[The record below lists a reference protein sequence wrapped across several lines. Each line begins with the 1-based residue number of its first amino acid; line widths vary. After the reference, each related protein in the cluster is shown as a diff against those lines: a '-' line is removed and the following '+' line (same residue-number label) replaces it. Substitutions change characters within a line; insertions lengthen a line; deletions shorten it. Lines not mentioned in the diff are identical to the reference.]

1 MKRIIL
7 LTIFI
12 ASCLATT
19 LLRAAEILPLA
30 GEWRFALDRNDVGT
44 NEQWFATDLPDKI
57 QLPGI
62 LQAQGYGD
70 DISTDTPWVLTLGDA
85 WWKIQPAS
93 LHDHFS
99 QPGHVEVPF
108 LSQPPKHYL
117 GAAWYQRD
125 VEIPTNWN
133 GKHFTLFLERAHW
146 QSTVWV
152 DDKEFPAND
161 SLVAPHITD
170 LGVLTPGKHRLTIRV
185 DNRLQLPARGHLVDS
200 HSVSDSLGA
209 AWNGIVGKMELR
221 STPPVWIDDVQIFSN
236 LSNKTFRVVVRV
248 GNMTGIPGKGRF
260 AFVKGTFS
268 GGAFWGFVNPISW
281 ETNGGTGEITLGF
294 GDDATLWDE
303 FQPNLK
309 KYSVVLFYDETNLS
323 AAFPFDTRE
332 VTFGLREITHNDK
345 DLLIN
350 GRPVNLRLTHDGGE
364 FPITGYPAMDVGS
377 WKKIIQTCKDY
388 GLNGIRFHSW
398 CPPEA
403 AFEAADELGF
413 YLQPECGLW
422 ADFGSPE
429 MQQWLNDETARI
441 LAAYGNHPS
450 FILLSPSNEPRNYAR
465 FTPQWAV
472 VNYAK
477 DNRRLYSAGTGW
489 ADPSQVFG
497 GAKYAS
503 LVRFGSGDLRNT
515 SGWFG
520 GDYRDAL
527 DTVHIPVLA
536 HEVGQWCAYPDF
548 DVINKFT
555 GYLKPGN
562 YDIFKYIAER
572 EGVLNED
579 KDFAWA
585 SGRFQVATYKEEIEA
600 NLRTPGLSG
609 FQLLD
614 LHDYLGQGTAL
625 IGVVDA
631 FWEPKSY
638 VTAAEYR
645 RFAGPTVPLARLA
658 SRIYTSNQTLESD
671 VEIYHFG
678 EKPITNAVPQWAIV
692 NPSGKTVASGE
703 WDARDIPIGKNIPLG
718 KVSADL
724 SKLPAPGAYKL
735 VVGVGDNVRNL
746 KSSETKMSEPP
757 HVGSYNIIENDW
769 NFWLYPAKVDTNTP
783 SDVLMTR
790 TWSEAA
796 TRLAAGGKVLFMPG
810 AGDLD
815 PAKCPPMKNVP
826 VFWNIQMT
834 VRPPANT
841 RPKFDAML
849 GLLCDTKHPA
859 MAEFPTEANCD
870 WQWTQLVN
878 NVRSVNLSKAPPS
891 LRPIVSAI
899 DDWNRNW
906 RLGVIFECNVG
917 PGRLLVSAINLDN
930 ERGGSELQQLRR
942 SLLDYMAGDRFK
954 PTATL
959 TLEQAGSLWKNGS
972 GVATTTEPARA
983 FDPDLNDG
991 TITNSVPPK
1000 P

>member
-1 MKRIIL
+1 MKL
-7 LTIFI
+7 K
-12 ASCLATT
+12 CLFT
-19 LLRAAEILPLA
+19 LAALVSSGLAVKPIHAGEILPLA
-30 GEWRFALDRNDVGT
+30 GEWRFALDRSDVGT
-44 NEQWFATDLPDKI
+44 NEQWFAKNLPDKI
-57 QLPGI
+57 KLPGI

-70 DISTDTPWVLTLGDA
+70 DIATNTPWVLTLGDA

-93 LHDHFS
+93 LRDHFS

-125 VEIPTNWN
+125 IEIPTNWL
-133 GKHFTLFLERAHW
+133 GRHFTLFLERAHW
-146 QSTVWV
+146 QSAVWV

-170 LGVLTPGKHRLTIRV
+170 LGVLTPGKHRLSIRV
-185 DNRLQLPARGHLVDS
+185 DNRLQLPAAGHLVDS
-200 HSVSDSLGA
+200 HSISDGLGA
-209 AWNGIVGKMELR
+209 AWNGIVGKIELR
-221 STPPVWIDDVQIFSN
+221 ATSPVWIYDVQIFPSLTNKSIRVKMTLHN
-236 LSNKTFRVVVRV
+236 LSGNEASGKFSFFIESNV
-248 GNMTGIPGKGRF
+248 GTEPLKILPSSENF
-260 AFVKGTFS
+260 
-268 GGAFWGFVNPISW
+268 NNISD
-281 ETNGGTGEITLGF
+281 TNLPVEAEINLG
-294 GDDATLWDE
+294 DRAKLWDE
-303 FQPNLK
+303 FSTALYRLRIEVAGGTDKFN
-309 KYSVVLFYDETNLS
+309 FDEDTTN
-323 AAFPFDTRE
+323 
-332 VTFGLREITHNDK
+332 TFGLREITHNDK

-364 FPITGYPAMDVGS
+364 FPLTGYPAMDVAS

-388 GLNGIRFHSW
+388 GLNGMRFHSW

-422 ADFGSPE
+422 ADFGSPQ
-429 MQQWLNDETARI
+429 MKQWLNDETARL

-472 VNYAK
+472 TNYAK

-489 ADPSQVFG
+489 SDPSQVTG
-497 GAKYAS
+497 GAQFAT
-503 LVRFGSGDLRNT
+503 LVRFGNTDLRNT

-520 GDYRDAL
+520 RDYRNAL
-527 DTVHIPVLA
+527 ETVHIPVLG

-555 GYLKPGN
+555 GYLKPSN
-562 YDIFKYIAER
+562 YDIFKYIAGQ
-572 EGVLNED
+572 EGVLDQNHA
-579 KDFAWA
+579 FAWA

-631 FWEPKSY
+631 FWQPKSY
-638 VTAAEYR
+638 VTAGEFK
-645 RFAGPTVPLARLA
+645 RFSGPSVPLARLPR
-658 SRIYTSNQTLESD
+658 RIYTSDQTLESD
-671 VEIYHFG
+671 VEMYNFG
-678 EKPITNAVPQWAIV
+678 EEPIAGATPYWRILNA
-692 NPSGKTVASGE
+692 SGKPVAYGAWPS
-703 WDARDIPIGKNIPLG
+703 RDIPIGKNIPLG

-724 SKLPAPGAYKL
+724 SKLPAPAQYKL
-735 VVGVGDNVRNL
+735 MVTVDRGL
-746 KSSETKMSEPP
+746 LSSGL
-757 HVGSYNIIENDW
+757 HNIFLNDW
-769 NFWLYPAKVDTNTP
+769 NFWLYPAQVSTATP
-783 SDVLMTR
+783 SDVLATHN
-790 TWSEAA
+790 WSEAA
-796 TRLAAGGKVLFMPG
+796 TNLAAGGKVLFMPG
-810 AGDLD
+810 AADLD
-815 PAKCPPMKNVP
+815 PAKCPPMKNIP

-834 VRPPANT
+834 VRPPANPT
-841 RPKFDAML
+841 PKFDAML
-849 GLLCDTKHPA
+849 GLLCDTNHPA
-859 MAEFPTEANCD
+859 LAEFPTEANCD
-870 WQWTQLVN
+870 WQWTELVN
-878 NVRSVNLSKAPPS
+878 NVRSVNLSKAPLS

-917 PGRLLVSAINLDN
+917 TGRLLVSAINLDN
-930 ERGGSELQQLRR
+930 ERGDPELQQLRR
-942 SLLDYMAGDRFK
+942 SLLDYMAGNNFK
-954 PTATL
+954 PAATL
-959 TLEQAGSLWKNGS
+959 TPEQVASLWMAGSS
-972 GVATTTEPARA
+972 SPATTQPARA

-991 TITNSVPPK
+991 TVPNSAPQK

>member
-1 MKRIIL
+1 MSRIFLRTFLIVA
-7 LTIFI
+7 IFI
-12 ASCLATT
+12 FTAQ
-19 LLRAAEILPLA
+19 LRAAEIIPLA
-30 GEWRFALDRNDVGT
+30 GEWRFQLDRNDVGT
-44 NEQWFATDLPDKI
+44 NEQWFNKTLPDKI

-93 LHDHFS
+93 LREHFS

-125 VEIPTNWN
+125 IEIPASWS

-152 DDKEFPAND
+152 DDKQFPPND

-170 LGVLTPGKHRLTIRV
+170 LGVLAPGKHRLSIRV
-185 DNRLQLPARGHLVDS
+185 DNRTQLPAAGHLVDS
-200 HSVSDSLGA
+200 HSISDSLGA
-209 AWNGIVGKMELR
+209 TWNGIVGKIELR
-221 STPPVWIDDVQIFSN
+221 STPPVWIEDVQVYPDVTNKFALIKLHIGNATGQAGSGNIIFLYHSKN
-236 LSNKTFRVVVRV
+236 EVVIR
-248 GNMTGIPGKGRF
+248 MKSQT
-260 AFVKGTFS
+260 AS
-268 GGAFWGFVNPISW
+268 VNW
-281 ETNGGTGEITLGF
+281 ETNGGDIELKLALRADFQT
-294 GDDATLWDE
+294 WDE
-303 FQPNLK
+303 FNPTLQELDLQLSDNSLTNH
-309 KYSVVLFYDETNLS
+309 SFTDSCET
-323 AAFPFDTRE
+323 
-332 VTFGLREITHNDK
+332 TFGLREITHNDK

-364 FPITGYPAMDVGS
+364 FPLTGYPAMDVAS

-388 GLNGIRFHSW
+388 GLNGMRFHSW

-422 ADFGSPE
+422 ADFGSPQ
-429 MQQWLNDETARI
+429 MKQWLTDETARL

-450 FILLSPSNEPRNYAR
+450 FILLSPSNEPRNYSR
-465 FTPQWAV
+465 FTPQWAAD
-472 VNYAK
+472 NYAK

-489 ADPSQVFG
+489 ADPSQING
-497 GAKYAS
+497 GAQYAS
-503 LVRFGSGDLRNT
+503 LVRFGNGQLRGT

-527 DTVHIPVLA
+527 ETVHIPVLA

-548 DVINKFT
+548 DVMKKFT
-555 GYLKPGN
+555 GYLQPGN
-562 YDIFKYIAER
+562 YDIFKYIAGQ
-572 EGVLNED
+572 EGVLD
-579 KDFAWA
+579 QDHAFAWA
-585 SGRFQVATYKEEIEA
+585 SGRFQVECYKEEIEA

-631 FWEPKSY
+631 FWQPKSY
-638 VTAAEYR
+638 VTAAEFR
-645 RFAGPTVPLARLA
+645 RFAGPVVPLARLA
-658 SRIYTSNQTLESD
+658 SRIFTSDQTLESD

-678 EKPITNAVPQWAIV
+678 EKPITNAVPQWKIV
-692 NPSGKTVASGE
+692 NTFGQTVAGGV
-703 WDARDIPIGKNIPLG
+703 WNARDIPIGKNIPLG
-718 KVSADL
+718 KISADL
-724 SKLPAPGAYKL
+724 SRLAAPGAYKL
-735 VVGVGDNVRNL
+735 VVKVGQA
-746 KSSETKMSEPP
+746 SSLSTGRQDARPT
-757 HVGSYNIIENDW
+757 IENDW
-769 NFWLYPAKVDTNTP
+769 NFWLYPAQVDKNTP
-783 SDVLMTR
+783 PDVLVTR
-790 TWSEAA
+790 NWNEAT

-810 AGDLD
+810 NAGLD
-815 PAKCPPMKNVP
+815 PAKCPPMRNIP

-834 VRPPANT
+834 VRPPANRT
-841 RPKFDAML
+841 AKFDAML
-849 GLLCDTKHPA
+849 GLLCDTNSPA
-859 MAEFPTEANCD
+859 LAEFPTEANCD
-870 WQWTQLVN
+870 WQWIQLVN
-878 NVRSVNLSKAPPS
+878 NVRSINLETAPLA

-917 PGRLLVSAINLDN
+917 AGKLLVSAINLDN

-942 SLLDYMAGDRFK
+942 SLLDYMTGEKFK
-954 PTATL
+954 PSAML
-959 TLEQAGSLWKNGS
+959 TPEQVGSLWANES
-972 GVATTTEPARA
+972 SAPASTEPARK

-991 TITNSVPPK
+991 TIPTPAPQK

>member
-1 MKRIIL
+1 MSRIFL
-7 LTIFI
+7 RTFLAAAIFI
-12 ASCLATT
+12 FIFTAQ
-19 LLRAAEILPLA
+19 LRAAETIPLD
-30 GEWRFALDRNDVGT
+30 GEWRFAFDRTDAGV
-44 NEQWFATDLPDKI
+44 NEKWFARDLPDKI

-70 DISTDTPWVLTLGDA
+70 DITTNTPWVLTLGDA

-125 VEIPTNWN
+125 IEIPTNWS

-152 DDKEFPAND
+152 DDKQFPAND

-170 LGVLTPGKHRLTIRV
+170 LGVLTPGKHRLSIRV
-185 DNRLQLPARGHLVDS
+185 DNRTQLPAQGHLVDS

-209 AWNGIVGKMELR
+209 AWNGIVGKIELR
-221 STPPVWIDDVQIFSN
+221 ATSSVWIEDLQVYPQEPITITNDNQALAHI
-236 LSNKTFRVVVRV
+236 VVKIKI
-248 GNMTGIPGKGRF
+248 GNVSGKDGHARL
-260 AFVKGTFS
+260 FVSSTTANVMWS
-268 GGAFWGFVNPISW
+268 ILAGASW
-281 ETNGGTGEITLGF
+281 TTNGGETSIPLSYRNQT
-294 GDDATLWDE
+294 WDE
-303 FQPNLK
+303 FNPKLQDL
-309 KYSVVLFYDETNLS
+309 T
-323 AAFPFDTRE
+323 
-332 VTFGLREITHNDK
+332 VTLMNPENSQAMDVRKVFFGLREISHNDK

-364 FPITGYPAMDVGS
+364 FPLTGYPAMDVAS

-388 GLNGIRFHSW
+388 GLNGMRFHSW

-422 ADFGSPE
+422 ADFGSPQ
-429 MQQWLNDETARI
+429 MKQWLNSETEKI

-450 FILLSPSNEPRNYAR
+450 FILLSPSNEPRNYSR
-465 FTPQWAV
+465 FTPEWAAT
-472 VNYAK
+472 NYAQ

-489 ADPSQVFG
+489 SDPSQVNG
-497 GAKYAS
+497 GAQFAT
-503 LVRFGSGDLRNT
+503 LVRFGNGNLRGN

-520 GDYRDAL
+520 RDYRDAL

-548 DVINKFT
+548 DVMKKFT

-562 YDIFKYIAER
+562 YDIFKYIAEQN
-572 EGVLNED
+572 GVLDED

-585 SGRFQVATYKEEIEA
+585 SGRFQLQCYKEEIEA

-631 FWEPKSY
+631 FWQPKSY
-638 VTAAEYR
+638 VTAEEFR
-645 RFAGPTVPLARLA
+645 KFCGPVVPLARLA
-658 SRIYTSNQTLESD
+658 SRIYTSNQNLESD
-671 VEIYHFG
+671 VEMYNFG
-678 EKPITNAVPQWAIV
+678 EKPITNAMPQWEIENA
-692 NPSGKTVASGE
+692 SGRTVASGA
-703 WDARDIPIGKNIPLG
+703 WDARAISIGKNIPLG

-724 SKLPAPGAYKL
+724 SKLAAPGAYKL
-735 VVGVGDNVRNL
+735 VVKVGQA
-746 KSSETKMSEPP
+746 SSLSTGGQDARPT
-757 HVGSYNIIENDW
+757 IENDW
-769 NFWLYPAKVDTNTP
+769 NFWLYPAQVDTNTP
-783 SDVLMTR
+783 SDVLVTR
-790 TWSEAA
+790 NWSEAA

-810 AGDLD
+810 NADLD

-834 VRPPANT
+834 VRPPANRT
-841 RPKFDAML
+841 AKFDAML
-849 GLLCDTKHPA
+849 GLLCDTNHPA
-859 MAEFPTEANCD
+859 LAEFPTDANCD

-878 NVRSVNLSKAPPS
+878 NVRSVNLETAPHE
-891 LRPIVSAI
+891 LRPIVWAI

-906 RLGVIFECNVG
+906 KLGVIFECNVG
-917 PGRLLVSAINLDN
+917 AGKLLVSAINLDN
-930 ERGGSELQQLRR
+930 ERGGSELKQLRR
-942 SLLDYMAGDRFK
+942 SLLDYMAGEKFK
-954 PTATL
+954 PAATL
-959 TLEQAGSLWKNGS
+959 TPEQVGSLWANAS
-972 GVATTTEPARA
+972 SAPASTQPARK

-991 TITNSVPPK
+991 TIPTPVQPK